1 VQSGTPLEALPAVDR
16 TWQAYARRALLPI
29 GVAVFA
35 YGHVSGKFL
44 RWSCPLRT
52 LFHVPCP
59 TCGMTTATRAV
70 LRLDLAAATHEN
82 PLALVVLPFVAAL
95 VSVELAGFVVT
106 GQFGV
111 ATKKSAVR
119 IAGLAMCA
127 ALFVVW
133 VLRFFGA
140 FGGPLKV

>member
-1 VQSGTPLEALPAVDR
+1 MQPTVGNVSYSPSTGWRPMM
-16 TWQAYARRALLPI
+16 RRALLPL

-44 RWSCPLRT
+44 HWACPLRT
-52 LFHVPCP
+52 VFHVPCP
-59 TCGMTTATRAV
+59 TCGMTTATRAL
-70 LRLDLAAATHEN
+70 LRFDLAGALHQN
-82 PLALVVLPFVAAL
+82 PLALVVLPFVAVLA
-95 VSVELAGFVVT
+95 SVELAGFVVT
-106 GQFGV
+106 GEFGV

-133 VLRFFGA
+133 ALRFFGA
-140 FGGPLKV
+140 FGGPVKI